1 MSDKIN
7 KLSKKEFEQNQIV
20 HFLQYKNFKHT
31 NTFAVNLQNILR
43 NAIQQEWKERPDI
56 VYKYDSNIIGIEHFL
71 LDTIMDVK
79 NNSYSRQLDKNKIDL
94 YNTYHNNIE
103 NKELDAMKQI
113 SNIVKNYFNYTN
125 NFDYNEFI
133 ARLHDIKKH
142 HNTKEYK
149 SNLTNTFPNTKII
162 LGIII
167 EIPYNNSCNNLWRVV
182 EQNNK
187 THYQT
192 IKGIPITTDFKNEL
206 TELIDEVDFII
217 IIMYNKLNKK
227 EELITVINCSNF
239 NESFKQN
246 FSKEFKQFSQIY
258 NKYSINDINVTKND
272 SNNSIDTIYTFT
284 TK

>member
-1 MSDKIN
+1 MSEKIN
-7 KLSKKEFEQNQIV
+7 KLSKKELEQNQVI

-56 VYKYDSNIIGIEHFL
+56 VYKYGLNIIGIEHFL

-133 ARLHDIKKH
+133 VRLHDIKKH

-149 SNLTNTFPNTKII
+149 SNLTNTFPNTKIT

-167 EIPYNNSCNNLWRVV
+167 EIPYNNSYNNLWKVV

-187 THYQT
+187 THYQA

-206 TELIDEVDFII
+206 TELIDDVDFII
-217 IIMYNKLNKK
+217 IRMFNILNEK
-227 EELITVINCSNF
+227 EELITVIDCSNF

-246 FSKEFKQFSQIY
+246 FSKEFKQVSQIY
-258 NKYSINDINVTKND
+258 NKYNINDINVTKND
-272 SNNSIDTIYTFT
+272 NNDSIDTIYTIT